1 MIMNCTDITK
11 HIDDWLDDRLLAGER
26 MDFAQHVAACA
37 DCAVRLEN
45 AGAISAGLRKLAVP
59 PASAD
64 FEKRVF
70 AEVRRQH
77 KETPR
82 YKFAAGF
89 ATAATA
95 SLAIWFASSVLM
107 PATQIETP
115 QMISVAMHETQTV
128 RLVFDSQ
135 HDFEQVQLSVD
146 LPDNMQLDGYP
157 GRRQLAWQTSLKKG
171 ENVLALPIMAIEQGQ
186 GELVAQLSYGE
197 KVKTFRVVLKTGVD
211 GVMHYQLEQVRT
223 A

>member
-1 MIMNCTDITK
+1 MNCTDINK
-11 HIDDWLDDRLLAGER
+11 HIDDWLSERLPASER
-26 MDFAQHVAACA
+26 AAFAQHVSVCA
-37 DCAVRLEN
+37 NCAVRLDN
-45 AGAISAGLRKLAVP
+45 ASAISAGLRKLSVP
-59 PASAD
+59 PPSPD

-77 KETPR
+77 KETHR

-107 PATQIETP
+107 PETLIDTP

-135 HDFEQVQLSVD
+135 NNIEQVQLSVD
-146 LPDNMQLDGYP
+146 LPDNMELDGYP

-171 ENVLALPIMAIEQGQ
+171 ENVLALPIMAIDQGQ

-197 KVKTFRVVLKTGVD
+197 KVKTFRVVLKTSID
-211 GVMHYQLEQVRT
+211 GVMHYQLEE
-223 A
+223 ALPA